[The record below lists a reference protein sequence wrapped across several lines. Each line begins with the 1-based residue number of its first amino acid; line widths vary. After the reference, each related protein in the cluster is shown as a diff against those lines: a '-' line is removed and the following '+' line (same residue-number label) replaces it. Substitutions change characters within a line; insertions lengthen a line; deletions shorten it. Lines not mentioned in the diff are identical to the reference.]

1 VADRKD
7 WGHVSSIGVHR
18 QHYNVT
24 FTLLALAAVAFSLL
38 QSLVAPAL
46 LTIQHDLHT
55 TTAGAA
61 WILSAYLLSA
71 SVVTPIAGRLGD
83 MFGKKLVLVA
93 VLVVLAAGTALAG
106 LATSIAVMIVA
117 RVIQGAGG
125 AIFPLAFAIIRD
137 EFPRERVPHGI
148 AMISAILG
156 IGGGLGIVLAGPIV
170 QHLSYHWL
178 FWLPL
183 VVVVAA
189 AVGTVLFVPES
200 PVLTPGRIDPIGAA
214 LLSGWLVAL
223 LVPVSEGE
231 SWGWTSGKTLGLF
244 AAAAVLLVVWVW
256 AESRSEA
263 PVVDMRMMRLP
274 GVWTTNLAALV
285 FGFGMYSSFV
295 LVPEFVEL
303 PKTTGFGFGATVTK
317 AGLFMVPA
325 TIGMLVA
332 GPVSGRLSTTVG
344 SKLPLLIGSLV
355 SSVAFVILAAAHGS
369 GWEIY
374 TAMLVLGIGIG
385 FAFASMA
392 NLIVEAVPGHQT
404 GVATGMNTIV
414 RTIGGAIGSQ
424 VTAGIVTAT
433 VVANELPSETGFTIA
448 FAASAAALAIGFAV
462 ALAVPAQANARKIA
476 GFRQLEVGEW
486 QRR

>member
-7 WGHVSSIGVHR
+7 WGHVSSIEVHR

-24 FTLLALAAVAFSLL
+24 FSLLALAAVAFSLL

-83 MFGKKLVLVA
+83 MFGKKLLLVA

-106 LATSIAVMIVA
+106 LATSIVVMIVA

-148 AMISAILG
+148 ALISAILG

-183 VVVVAA
+183 VAVVAA
-189 AVGTVLFVPES
+189 AIGTILFVPES
-200 PVLTPGRIDPIGAA
+200 PVRTPGRIDPIGAA

-244 AAAAVLLVVWVW
+244 AAAAVLFVVWVW

-263 PVVDMRMMRLP
+263 PVVDMGMMRLR

-285 FGFGMYSSFV
+285 FGFGMYSSFI

-303 PKTTGFGFGATVTK
+303 PKTTGFGFGASVTK

-325 TIGMLVA
+325 TIGMLLA
-332 GPVSGRLSTTVG
+332 GPLSGRLSTTVG

-355 SSVAFVILAAAHGS
+355 SSIAFVILAAAHGS
-369 GWEIY
+369 DWEIY

-424 VTAGIVTAT
+424 VTAGIVAAT
-433 VVANELPSETGFTIA
+433 VVANELPGETGFTIA
-448 FAASAAALAIGFAV
+448 FAASAAALAIGFVV
-462 ALAVPAQANARKIA
+462 ALAVPTPGARRIA
-476 GFRQLEVGEW
+476 AFRQVEVGEW